1 MSQHV
6 IHVAAVFVEDDD
18 GRLVLQLRDDIPNIS
33 SPGHWSVWGGRV
45 EEGESPI
52 EAAAREVREELTL
65 NVQVEALRFVTSGVS
80 ISPPR
85 EWHAFYWK
93 AGAEVNHAIVTE
105 GQKMGRFTLDEIKAG
120 MLEGRPVIPWIL
132 RTFEEFR
139 IWREQIRT
147 A

>member
-1 MSQHV
+1 MIQ
-6 IHVAAVFVEDDD
+6 IAGVFIEDDA
-18 GRLVLQLRDDIPNIS
+18 GQLVLQLRDDIPTIS
-33 SPGHWSVWGGRV
+33 HPSHWSIWGGRV

-65 NVQVEALRFVTSGVS
+65 NVTHDALQFVTSGIS

-85 EWHAFYWK
+85 EWYAFYWK
-93 AGAEVNHAIVTE
+93 AGAVVDHAIVTE
-105 GQKMGRFTLDEIKAG
+105 GQKMGRFTLDEIKTG
-120 MLEGRPVIPWIL
+120 VLEGRPVIPWIL

-139 IWREQIRT
+139 IWRERTRT